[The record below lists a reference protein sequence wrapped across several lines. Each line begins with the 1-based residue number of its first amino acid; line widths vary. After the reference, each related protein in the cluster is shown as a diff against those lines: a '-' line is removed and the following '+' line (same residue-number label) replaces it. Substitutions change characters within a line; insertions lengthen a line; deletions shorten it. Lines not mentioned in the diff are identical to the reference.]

1 MKTQTIRSAAARWLR
16 WLGVFGCALG
26 SGTAF
31 AADPPTK
38 VEAKPDEPD
47 FAAMSLEDLGAIKV
61 PTVVGASK
69 HEQKITEAPSSVTI
83 VTRQD
88 IQEYGHRTLADVL
101 NSVRGLY
108 VTYDRAY
115 TFLGLRGVNRLGDYG
130 GRTLLNINGHRI
142 NEPIYDSSFFGY
154 DFPLDVD
161 LIERVE
167 VIRGP
172 GSSLYGNNA
181 FFGVINVVT
190 RKGRDIGGSG
200 IEAAASVG
208 QWDTYSGRFSYG
220 NKFTN
225 GVELLL
231 SGSYYESAGNPK
243 LEFPAADGTG
253 FPGAVER
260 NHDGESARNFFASIS
275 YQGFTLEGLYGRRDK
290 DLANGAYYAVFNDTR
305 NNLWDESAYV
315 EARYEREFARDWH
328 LLARAYFD
336 HQTYEGTFIYDY
348 LGDGNLTVNRDT
360 PLARWWGGEIQ
371 ATRQLW
377 EPGSRNRGS
386 GPARAGRD

>member
-1 MKTQTIRSAAARWLR
+1 MAEPARLQQHCHRARQHIAHLR
-16 WLGVFGCALG
+16 V
-26 SGTAF
+26 
-31 AADPPTK
+31 ADPRQRNLGH
-38 VEAKPDEPD
+38 KP
-47 FAAMSLEDLGAIKV
+47 FG
-61 PTVVGASK
+61 
-69 HEQKITEAPSSVTI
+69 
-83 VTRQD
+83 
-88 IQEYGHRTLADVL
+88 
-101 NSVRGLY
+101 
-108 VTYDRAY
+108 RAN